1 MSASDPRAPNPA
13 REKDGRLF
21 ASEAAG
27 AGDGPGTSLGSSGTS
42 SVPSFDKEA
51 PVNESPLHGLWAL
64 TNRDLKKWYKAP
76 LILFLTLIQPVIWLG
91 LFGKAMNFGAIFTGS
106 SFNIPG
112 IDIPAK
118 ELNALAAQVM
128 QNTFGTTDY
137 FSFLAVGMLS
147 FISLFMAMSSGSSVV
162 WDRRLGFLNK
172 ELSTPLSRGAIPL
185 GKVFAS
191 IVRGLTQ
198 AAIVLVIAILL
209 GLSVSHITVL
219 GVLGTFCALF
229 LLVMGFSSLFVML
242 AVRSSNQDTQLMI
255 VNLLNLPLIFCSNAM
270 FPAKLMPGWLQPIVK
285 ANPVS
290 YATDISRQLLLGS
303 TGMASLQFDFLY
315 LGSFAVAVTV
325 LGMVVSWRFLSK

>member
-1 MSASDPRAPNPA
+1 VVEREMAEPTTATESQTGAASSDVP
-13 REKDGRLF
+13 GR
-21 ASEAAG
+21 G
-27 AGDGPGTSLGSSGTS
+27 NRPSL
-42 SVPSFDKEA
+42 PSFDQETH
-51 PVNESPLHGLWAL
+51 VNDSPLHGLWAL

-76 LILFLTLIQPVIWLG
+76 LILLLTLIQPVIWLG

-112 IDIPAK
+112 LNIPAQ
-118 ELNALAAQVM
+118 ELNALAGQIM

-147 FISLFMAMSSGSSVV
+147 FISLFMAMNSGSSVV

-191 IVRGLTQ
+191 IVRGLSQ

-209 GLSVSHITVL
+209 GLSVSHLTVF
-219 GVLGTFCALF
+219 GILGTFSALF
-229 LLVMGFSSLFVML
+229 LMVMGFSSLFVML

-255 VNLLNLPLIFCSNAM
+255 VNLLNLPLLFASNAM
-270 FPAKLMPGWLQPIVK
+270 FPAKLMPDWLQPIVK
-285 ANPVS
+285 VNPIS

-315 LGSFAVAVTV
+315 LGSFALILTV
-325 LGMVVSWRFLSK
+325 LGMIVSWRFLSK